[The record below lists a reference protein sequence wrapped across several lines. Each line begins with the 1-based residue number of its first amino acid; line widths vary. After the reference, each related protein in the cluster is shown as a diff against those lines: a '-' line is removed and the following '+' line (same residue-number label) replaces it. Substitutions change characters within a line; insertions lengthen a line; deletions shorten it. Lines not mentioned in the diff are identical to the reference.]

1 MTRLPNLVVTK
12 TPLRVSF
19 LGGGTDINYFYRKH
33 GGAVISAAID
43 KYVYVTVKRYSKLYK
58 TKYRLNYSITENT
71 DDLKKIKNNI
81 IRECIKLSKINFPIY
96 ISIVS
101 DVPTGSGLGG
111 SSSVAVG
118 LIKALSELKGEKISK
133 KQLYDLACKVEI
145 KKLNQPIGKQDQFP
159 AVYGG
164 FNFIEFQKNENVKFK
179 KINLSNFN
187 KSLFKNSLLIWTEI
201 SRSATTELLSQKKKF
216 KKNEANLIEIKKL
229 LYDLKKKTNFKNVSL
244 KIFGHYIKKSW
255 EQKSKIIKND
265 KKNFIN
271 KFIQKNNEYF
281 HATKIL
287 GAGAGGFWFFITK
300 ENKKKKLINKFKKYF
315 TNNIS
320 LSESGVK
327 VISKN

>member
-1 MTRLPNLVVTK
+1 MN
-12 TPLRVSF
+12 
-19 LGGGTDINYFYRKH
+19 
-33 GGAVISAAID
+33 
-43 KYVYVTVKRYSKLYK
+43 
-58 TKYRLNYSITENT
+58 
-71 DDLKKIKNNI
+71 
-81 IRECIKLSKINFPIY
+81 
-96 ISIVS
+96 
-101 DVPTGSGLGG
+101 
-111 SSSVAVG
+111 
-118 LIKALSELKGEKISK
+118 
-133 KQLYDLACKVEI
+133 
-145 KKLNQPIGKQDQFP
+145 
-159 AVYGG
+159 
-164 FNFIEFQKNENVKFK
+164 
-179 KINLSNFN
+179 
-187 KSLFKNSLLIWTEI
+187 
-201 SRSATTELLSQKKKF
+201 QKKKF

-244 KIFGHYIKKSW
+244 KTFGYYIKKSW

-320 LSESGVK
+320 ISESGVK

>member
-1 MTRLPNLVVTK
+1 M
-12 TPLRVSF
+12 
-19 LGGGTDINYFYRKH
+19 
-33 GGAVISAAID
+33 
-43 KYVYVTVKRYSKLYK
+43 
-58 TKYRLNYSITENT
+58 
-71 DDLKKIKNNI
+71 
-81 IRECIKLSKINFPIY
+81 
-96 ISIVS
+96 
-101 DVPTGSGLGG
+101 
-111 SSSVAVG
+111 G

-201 SRSATTELLSQKKKF
+201 SRSATNELLNQKKKF
-216 KKNEANLIEIKKL
+216 KKNEKNLIEIKKL
-229 LYDLKKKTNFKNVSL
+229 LYYLKKKKNFKNVSL
-244 KIFGHYIKKSW
+244 KTFGHYIKKSW

-271 KFIQKNNEYF
+271 KFIKKNNEYF

-320 LSESGVK
+320 ISESGVK